1 MSVTPTKSNQVF
13 GNRFLNRAVLD
24 FLPLQDQDRCK
35 RINKV
40 SNENAQALQ
49 RQRLLK
55 EISPAWIESLGQDR
69 LARATIMNWSN
80 VVQVQKE
87 NLPASFVIGFVGK
100 DTYAAVRTKVYIP
113 GKCCQRCSLKVT
125 GTVKNQVG
133 YNLGV
138 GEFRD
143 AKPIHLRIL
152 LGGGTVPLP
161 VFDTPSR
168 CCSLRR
174 IVSCFQRLFFEN
186 HYGIF
191 TGKEKLD

>member
-1 MSVTPTKSNQVF
+1 MSIQATKSNQVF
-13 GNRFLNRAVLD
+13 GHRFLNRAVLD

-35 RINKV
+35 RVNKV

-55 EISPAWIESLGQDR
+55 EISPVWIQSLGQDR
-69 LARATIMNWSN
+69 LARATIVNWRN
-80 VVQVQKE
+80 GVQVE
-87 NLPASFVIGFVGK
+87 NEDLPASFVIGFVGK
-100 DTYAAVRTKVYIP
+100 DAYAAVRTKVYIP

-133 YNLGV
+133 YNLRV
-138 GEFRD
+138 AELSDPR
-143 AKPIHLRIL
+143 PIHLKL
-152 LGGGTVPLP
+152 LLEGATIPLP
-161 VFDTPSR
+161 VFNTPSR

-186 HYGIF
+186 SMGIF
-191 TGKEKLD
+191 VGKEKLD